1 MLFLFDA
8 FRQFFLDLRTQK
20 LRTFLTTFGIMW
32 GTVTLSLLLAF
43 GDGMYNQMKRSFAGL
58 GDRIV
63 IAWPSLT
70 SLPYEGIGKG
80 RRINVTDE
88 DIEFIRRE
96 SKLLESISPEYSS
109 NFKIDTGKKTFLVD
123 ISGVEPVFGVMRNLI
138 PQRGGRFIDEIDLK
152 ERKKVIFLG
161 NDLAKDIF
169 GNDDPIGR
177 EIKVFSTP
185 FTVIGV
191 LAPKTQDSSYSGR
204 DKDKAFI
211 PSTTFQAITGAKY
224 AQIFIYKSFKAKLNN
239 ALTEEIRTILGKK
252 LHFDPKDT
260 EAISVW
266 DTTEMFSFLDTF
278 MLAFTLFLSVVGSLT
293 LIVGGIG
300 VSNIMNVVV
309 EERTKEIG
317 IKMALGAK
325 PNYILFQFLSESL
338 IITAVGGII
347 GIVLSILICT
357 IFSKMGFEQYIGIPR
372 ISLPIAVVT
381 TFVVGLIGV
390 ISGYFPARE
399 ASLKE
404 PVIAMKF

>member
-1 MLFLFDA
+1 MLFLIDA
-8 FRQFFLDLRTQK
+8 FRQFFLDLKTQK

-43 GDGMYNQMKRSFAGL
+43 GNGMYNQMKRSFAGV

-80 RRINVTDE
+80 RRIRISDE
-88 DIEFIRRE
+88 DIELIRKG
-96 SKLLESISPEYSS
+96 SKLLESISPEYTS
-109 NFKIDTGKKTFLVD
+109 NFKIDTGKKNFLVD
-123 ISGVEPVFGVMRNLI
+123 TSGVEPIFGTMRNLI
-138 PQRGGRFIDEIDLK
+138 PQKGGRFIDEIDLK
-152 ERKKVIFLG
+152 EKKKVIFIG

-191 LAPKTQDSSYSGR
+191 LAPKIQDSSYSGR

-211 PSTTFQAITGAKY
+211 PSTTFQSITGEKY
-224 AQIFIYKSFKAKLNN
+224 AEILIYKAQKPKLNKF
-239 ALTEEIRTILGKK
+239 LTEEIRAVLGKK
-252 LHFDPKDT
+252 LHFDPKDS

-278 MLAFTLFLSVVGSLT
+278 MLAFTLFLSIVGSLT

-338 IITAVGGII
+338 IITIVGGII
-347 GIVLSILICT
+347 GIVFSIVICT
-357 IFSKMGFEQYIGIPR
+357 FFSKMGFEQYIGIPR
-372 ISLPIAVVT
+372 ITIPIAVVT